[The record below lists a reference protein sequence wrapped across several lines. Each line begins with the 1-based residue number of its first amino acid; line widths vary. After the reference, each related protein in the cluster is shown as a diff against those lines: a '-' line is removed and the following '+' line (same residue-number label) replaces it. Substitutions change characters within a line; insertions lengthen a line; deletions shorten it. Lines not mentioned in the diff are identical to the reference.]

1 MWMTW
6 KTAVMDLPFGGAK
19 GGVIVDPKSLSA
31 DEKERLTRRL
41 AQGLREDVGPM
52 CDIPAP
58 DMGTDPQTM
67 SWFMDAYSVL
77 EGETTPGVVTG
88 KPPVIGGSYGREEA
102 PGRSVAIVTREACEY
117 YGWDIA
123 ETTVA
128 VQGFGSVGAS
138 AARLL
143 EEWGATVVAV
153 SDVTGAAYD
162 PDGLDTQAI
171 PSHEEEPEAVAAH
184 ADRVIPNDEL
194 LTLDVDVLIPA
205 ALGNVI
211 TTANAED
218 IGANLIVEG
227 ANGPTTSAADRV
239 LLERE
244 VPVVP
249 DILANAGGVT
259 VSYFEWL
266 QDINRR
272 AWEPERVNDELERE
286 MVSAWNAVE
295 RNAEEYEVP
304 WREVLRTRQFWV
316 MYAMFVAISGA
327 NLLLAANLIPFA
339 DTLGLAALVATVPPT
354 LLPIADGIG
363 RLSVGGISDRIGHE
377 RSMVATFS
385 LCGVG
390 LVALT
395 GMGELGSAVGFLGA
409 VALAALFE
417 GTQYTLFPSVV
428 GDYYGEEHSSTNY
441 APLYSAKTVGG
452 LFGGALAGWLV
463 TATGWTT
470 VFLIGGALA
479 IAAGLGALFLR
490 PPDDAT
496 GTPS

>member
-1 MWMTW
+1 MSLEYPEPATTSTDSSADDEHESALETARRQLERAATHVDLDGSVVERLKHPAHVHRVSLPVERDDGELEVFTGYRAQHDSVRGSYKGGLRYHPAVTEEECIGLAMWMTW

-41 AQGLREDVGPM
+41 ARGLREDVGPM

-88 KPPVIGGSYGREEA
+88 KPPVIGGSHGREEA
-102 PGRSVAIVTREACEY
+102 PGRSVAIITREACEY
-117 YGWDIA
+117 YGWDLG

-162 PDGLDTQAI
+162 PDGLNTQAI
-171 PSHEEEPEAVAAH
+171 PSHDEIPEAVAAH

-194 LTLDVDVLIPA
+194 LTLDVDVVIPA

-211 TTANAED
+211 TTANAEAID
-218 IGANLIVEG
+218 ANLVVEG
-227 ANGPTTSAADRV
+227 ANGPTTTAADRV
-239 LLERE
+239 LRDRE
-244 VPVVP
+244 IPVVP

-272 AWEPERVNDELERE
+272 TWEPERVNDELERE

-295 RNAEEYEVP
+295 HNAEEHGVP
-304 WREVLRTRQFWV
+304 WREAA
-316 MYAMFVAISGA
+316 YIVA
-327 NLLLAANLIPFA
+327 LER
-339 DTLGLAALVATVPPT
+339 
-354 LLPIADGIG
+354 IADA
-363 RLSVGGISDRIGHE
+363 HE
-377 RSMVATFS
+377 TR
-385 LCGVG
+385 G
-390 LVALT
+390 LW
-395 GMGELGSAVGFLGA
+395 
-409 VALAALFE
+409 
-417 GTQYTLFPSVV
+417 P
-428 GDYYGEEHSSTNY
+428 
-441 APLYSAKTVGG
+441 
-452 LFGGALAGWLV
+452 
-463 TATGWTT
+463 
-470 VFLIGGALA
+470 
-479 IAAGLGALFLR
+479 
-490 PPDDAT
+490 
-496 GTPS
+496 